1 MHLTHPYMRVA
12 RKNSSIIFKVIHFC
26 LGVIHYICRL
36 LIGTIA
42 QLVEQRTENPCVP
55 GSNPGSTTK
64 ENEPRHKC
72 AGLFS
77 CYLRNHCASVDFIA
91 RGSLKKPGWLYFART
106 IDK

>member
-1 MHLTHPYMRVA
+1 MKVT
-12 RKNSSIIFKVIHFC
+12 RKNSSIIFKVIPFYS
-26 LGVIHYICRL
+26 GVILYICRL

-64 ENEPRHKC
+64 ENEPRQKC

-77 CYLRNHCASVDFIA
+77 CYMRRHLVSVDFIA
-91 RGSLKKPGWLYFART
+91 RESLKKPGWLYFART